1 MKRATDGRKA
11 AKTKGVMMGRPP
23 VPTRHHAQERDSDDC
38 NSFWRPTTAM
48 ASPFCRTLTHI
59 TCCRRLAE
67 AGCSTHEIM
76 SISGHV
82 TLREVE
88 RYTKAANRAK
98 LADSAI
104 AALQSARKGEVVSAK
119 RDSGLANTHAYA
131 SQCELQ
137 VIDFAGN
144 SKKGWSDASHIHNVV
159 H

>member
-23 VPTRHHAQERDSDDC
+23 VPTRHHAQERNSDDG

-48 ASPFCRTLTHI
+48 ASPFC
-59 TCCRRLAE
+59 
-67 AGCSTHEIM
+67 SSPHEIM

-119 RDSGLANTHAYA
+119 RDSGLANTPAYV